1 MTFFDWGD
9 PLFLALVAAVT
20 TAVAQIFFRQA
31 LLTLSASATT
41 SIVNGTMLIGGTIT
55 LAAQGGVGEW
65 APMGLV
71 WFALVGLSGP
81 FGGRFLQYKGV
92 QYIGLARTQVLTQ
105 TTPVWASIIAV
116 LFLGEVMTLGIA
128 AGTAGIFAGSVLLV
142 IDRKKAPVSAPLKF
156 YAFPMGS
163 ALLRG
168 VNPAFRKMG
177 ILLIPSA
184 ALAVIVSAAV
194 GVACSLLSE
203 RFFEKKRPSGW
214 DRTGLLWAL
223 GGGLL
228 NFGGVMAF
236 WVAIRLGE
244 IVTVIPIFR
253 LSILLVL
260 LLSWIFFRR
269 QERITWEVI
278 AGGLLAVAGALVIT
292 GMK

>member
-1 MTFFDWGD
+1 MSFFDWGD
-9 PLFLALVAAVT
+9 PLFLALVAAVA
-20 TAVAQIFFRQA
+20 TAVAQLFFRQS
-31 LLTLSASATT
+31 LLTLNASATT
-41 SIVNGTMLIGGTIT
+41 AVVNGTMVVLGTIV

-71 WFALVGLSGP
+71 WFVLVGFSGP

-92 QYIGLARTQVLTQ
+92 QYIGLARTQVLLQ
-105 TTPVWASIIAV
+105 TTPVWASLIAV
-116 LFLGEVMTLGIA
+116 LFLGEVVTFEVA

-142 IDRKKAPVSAPLKF
+142 NDRKKAPVSAPLKS
-156 YAFPMGS
+156 YVFPVGS

-168 VNPAFRKMG
+168 VNPAFRKLGM
-177 ILLIPSA
+177 LLIPSA
-184 ALAVIVSAAV
+184 ALAVIVSSTV
-194 GVACSLLSE
+194 GVVFSIVGD
-203 RFFEKKRPSGW
+203 RFFERKRPGGW
-214 DRTGLLWAL
+214 DRTGVMWGV

-236 WVAIRLGE
+236 WVALRIGE

-269 QERITWEVI
+269 QERITWEVVV
-278 AGGLLAVAGALVIT
+278 GGLLAMAGALVIT
-292 GMK
+292 GSR